1 MDICLGIE
9 PEEEP
14 KLEADANGDELVS
27 QDDEVTS
34 GDGGNEQ
41 PSDEGLENEGGEVG
55 LDFED
60 EGEEEEEDS
69 QEYDEDCDHQHKP
82 KEESIPDAKIHVLI
96 KGNWTCAS
104 MYPMLEYLYTERCHV
119 PCEDVADLWIAAN
132 EIMLTSLTQLII
144 THPLVEYLRLALKNE
159 AYRKA
164 LLKLSIEAKSD
175 LAPGSHMKLENY
187 IIMLH

>member
-1 MDICLGIE
+1 MDE
-9 PEEEP
+9 
-14 KLEADANGDELVS
+14 NGEELVS

-41 PSDEGLENEGGEVG
+41 PPDEGLDNEGGELG
-55 LDFED
+55 YDFKDD
-60 EGEEEEEDS
+60 EGEEEDS
-69 QEYDEDCDHQHKP
+69 QEYEEDCDHQHKP
-82 KEESIPDAKIHVLI
+82 KEETIPDPKIHVLI

-132 EIMLTSLTQLII
+132 EIMLTSLTQLIV
-144 THPLVEYLRLALKNE
+144 THPIVEYLRLALKNE

-164 LLKLSIEAKSD
+164 LLKLTIEAKSD
-175 LAPGSHMKLENY
+175 LAPGNHMQPENY
-187 IIMLH
+187 ILMLHCTMH